1 MFTSSVNVAFFG
13 TEIVDGKESDTTTTP
28 STMTHLDTYSSSK
41 ATAESIVLSAAA
53 AAENDSFLKTCVL
66 RLAGVYGPHEQ
77 IIVGRTF
84 RSLLNGCD
92 MFSCFPPKVRVDF
105 VHIDNAVQAHLKANS
120 GFLLCGLALNFYN
133 SGLFFAHSKVQ

>member
-1 MFTSSVNVAFFG
+1 MFTSSVNVAFSG
-13 TEIVDGKESDTTTTP
+13 TEIVDGKESDTTTTA
-28 STMTHLDTYSSSK
+28 THLDTYSSSK
-41 ATAESIVLSAAA
+41 ATAESIVLSAST
-53 AAENDSFLKTCVL
+53 ENGSLLHTCVL

-105 VHIDNAVQAHLKANS
+105 VHIDNAVQAHLKAIQAIFFIIPVISTNS
-120 GFLLCGLALNFYN
+120 GFFAY
-133 SGLFFAHSKVQ
+133 FFKYVA